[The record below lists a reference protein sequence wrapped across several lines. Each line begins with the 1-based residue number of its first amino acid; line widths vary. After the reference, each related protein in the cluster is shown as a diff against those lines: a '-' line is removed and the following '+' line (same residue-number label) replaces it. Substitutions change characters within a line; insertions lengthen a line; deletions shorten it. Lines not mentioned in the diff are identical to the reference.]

1 MNALKKALG
10 ILWILAGPVIIIFLF
25 MQASD
30 KIALAAEGI
39 ARTNTTLQWAI
50 IILIF
55 IPICTGLVIFGFYAW
70 KGEYEHL
77 PTSSEELQ

>member
-30 KIALAAEGI
+30 KIALATEGI

-55 IPICTGLVIFGFYAW
+55 IPICTGLVIFGYYAW
-70 KGEYEHL
+70 KGEYDHL
-77 PTSSEELQ
+77 PTSSEEL

>member
-1 MNALKKALG
+1 MNALKKFLG
-10 ILWILAGPVIIIFLF
+10 LVWMLLGPVIILFLF

-30 KIALAAEGI
+30 KIGLAAEGI
-39 ARTNTTLQWAI
+39 DRTNTTLQWSI

-55 IPICTGLVIFGFYAW
+55 IPICAGLVIFGYYAW

-77 PTSSEELQ
+77 PESSSEL